1 MLSKLKALF
10 VTVGKVL
17 LGQALGAVDPKVQI
31 PVAGDTLVG
40 IAQEVIKAELAGTKL
55 ALTGAQKR
63 AIAAAAVE
71 QILLR
76 SPIGAHR
83 KLTDPAAF
91 EASVNALVGNL
102 ADILQNFH
110 ADAVETADVT

>member
-1 MLSKLKALF
+1 MLSKLKSLF
-10 VTVGKVL
+10 LTVGKVL

-31 PVAGDTLVG
+31 PVSGDTLVG
-40 IAQEVIKAELAGTKL
+40 IAQEVIKAELAGARLT
-55 ALTGAQKR
+55 LTGDQKR

-76 SPIGAHR
+76 SPIAAHR
-83 KLTDPAAF
+83 TLTDPKAF
-91 EASVNALVGNL
+91 EVSVNALVGNV

-110 ADAVETADVT
+110 ADAVATADVR